1 MKIALVDDDPRALAQ
16 LEQYLTEQLGRET
29 EISHYGSGEALL
41 ADWRPGAFELVV
53 LDIYMGGA
61 TGMEVARRLRAGDG
75 QVRLAFATSSNDF
88 ASESYEVGA
97 CYYLRKPFRPEG
109 VRAMLE
115 RLDLEPL
122 LCAYPCFCGI
132 CRGVV
137 VNFHEVAGRQEDVF
151 LLKDGTRLPISRRRL
166 REVQEAYSAFRFD
179 RLRKDGVD

>member
-115 RLDLEPL
+115 RLDLEFRRVLFRSGRRWSAP
-122 LCAYPCFCGI
+122 AGCG
-132 CRGVV
+132 CRTAVRWCCG
-137 VNFHEVAGRQEDVF
+137 A
-151 LLKDGTRLPISRRRL
+151 
-166 REVQEAYSAFRFD
+166 SATPPPTAT
-179 RLRKDGVD
+179 G

>member
-29 EISHYGSGEALL
+29 EISRYGSGEALL

-61 TGMEVARRLRAGDG
+61 TGMEVARRLRADDG

-115 RLDLEPL
+115 RLDLEALERCFVLQHVDPVL
-122 LCAYPCFCGI
+122 L
-132 CRGVV
+132 
-137 VNFHEVAGRQEDVF
+137 
-151 LLKDGTRLPISRRRL
+151 
-166 REVQEAYSAFRFD
+166 
-179 RLRKDGVD
+179 

>member
-97 CYYLRKPFRPEG
+97 CYYLRKPFRP
-109 VRAMLE
+109 
-115 RLDLEPL
+115 
-122 LCAYPCFCGI
+122 
-132 CRGVV
+132 
-137 VNFHEVAGRQEDVF
+137 
-151 LLKDGTRLPISRRRL
+151 
-166 REVQEAYSAFRFD
+166 
-179 RLRKDGVD
+179 